1 MTSIARNGISAQ
13 AHGAGLSWSVWC
25 LCYRASQIEF
35 PLPPLSGPASH
46 TRGVHLLVLKDVPMM
61 QGVMRH
67 IVPRDTD
74 TPYSTCYT
82 RYL

>member
-1 MTSIARNGISAQ
+1 MERMVSLLPSQSDRVPPSIS
-13 AHGAGLSWSVWC
+13 
-25 LCYRASQIEF
+25 
-35 PLPPLSGPASH
+35 SGPASH
-46 TRGVHLLVLKDVPMM
+46 TRGLHLLVLKDVPMM